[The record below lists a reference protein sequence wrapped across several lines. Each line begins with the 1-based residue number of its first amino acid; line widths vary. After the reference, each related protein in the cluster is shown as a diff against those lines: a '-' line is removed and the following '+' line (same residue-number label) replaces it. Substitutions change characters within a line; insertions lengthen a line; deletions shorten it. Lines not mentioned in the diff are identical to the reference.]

1 MTQQSIHQ
9 GQPVLTLGA
18 PLEQAR
24 GVVILLHGRGANA
37 QSMAA
42 LAGALPSDGITYL
55 LPQAAGSTWYPRSG
69 FGPFELN
76 QPYLASALAVVD
88 ELVAHVRASGLSDD
102 KLVLGGF
109 SQGAV
114 LTTEYVVQHPT
125 RYGGLLIFSGALMGP
140 DDTPRDHPGSFDGTP
155 TLVGGVTHDSWV
167 SEAQLRRTAEVL
179 ARMDAAVTFDL
190 HPGSEHGIR
199 ASEVETAA
207 QIIGALG

>member
-18 PLEQAR
+18 PLEHASAA
-24 GVVILLHGRGANA
+24 VILLHGRGSNA
-37 QSMAA
+37 QALAA
-42 LAGALPSDGITYL
+42 LASALPSEGIAYL
-55 LPQAAGSTWYPRSG
+55 LPQAAGNTWYPRSG

-88 ELVAHVRASGLSDD
+88 ELAAHVRASGLGDD
-102 KLVLGGF
+102 QLVLGGF

-114 LTTEYVVQHPT
+114 LVTEYAVQHPA

-140 DDTPRDHPGSFDGTP
+140 EDTPRDYPGSFEHTP
-155 TLVGGVTHDSWV
+155 TLIGGVTQDSWV

-179 ARMDAAVTFDL
+179 TQMGADVMLDL
-190 HPGSEHGIR
+190 HPGAEHGIR
-199 ASEVETAA
+199 ASEVETAG
-207 QIIGALG
+207 QIIRALS